1 MESTTLG
8 RARVTRFYPNKDKS
22 GGYGF
27 LVVRGY
33 SRGLFFHT
41 ANGRKLNPEGTDF
54 LEGEREIVTPFV
66 DQVLVYRL
74 GTGRRGVE
82 AILWAFAPDGSGL
95 L

>member
-1 MESTTLG
+1 MTDQTVG
-8 RARVTRFYPNKDKS
+8 RARVTRFYLNKDKS

-41 ANGRKLNPEGTDF
+41 ANGRKLNTEGTDF
-54 LEGEREIVTPFV
+54 LEDEQEVVTPLV

-82 AILWAFAPDGSGL
+82 AILWAFAPDGSAL
-95 L
+95 I